1 MVSFSRVFSLWP
13 AGHVASPSASRCKI
27 SCCWS
32 PALATSGSWGKKVK
46 VRLGDCRKIAAVK
59 KFGYVACITPS
70 LFNEVPAASQTRQG
84 RYFLVPANQLNYPL
98 GMVCN
103 ILSCG
108 PSSPKHIVWG
118 LVISNWQESLW
129 KSCGFWSTV
138 WLIYHLKA
146 SWRIWPCSHHS
157 WSGLFWP
164 QALGVRHSQAKP
176 GWVWYVHTKYA
187 CSSTCIQTCM
197 QVYSCVCC
205 MLLCMHV
212 CMYVS
217 KYVSKE
223 VCK

>member
-1 MVSFSRVFSLWP
+1 MTCWACCLSICIPLQNIVLLEPCIS
-13 AGHVASPSASRCKI
+13 HVRILREKSEGKI
-27 SCCWS
+27 GGLQKNCRSEKIW
-32 PALATSGSWGKKVK
+32 LRGLHHTIFVQRSGTW
-46 VRLGDCRKIAAVK
+46 IQ
-59 KFGYVACITPS
+59 
-70 LFNEVPAASQTRQG
+70 VPAASQTRQG

-108 PSSPKHIVWG
+108 PSSPKWHIVWG

-138 WLIYHLKA
+138 WMNYAWLIYHLKA

-176 GWVWYVHTKYA
+176 GWVWYAHTKFA
-187 CSSTCIQTCM
+187 CSSTCIYASLF
-197 QVYSCVCC
+197 VC
-205 MLLCMHV
+205 MLHASMYA
-212 CMYVS
+212 CMYV
-217 KYVSKE
+217 
-223 VCK
+223 CM